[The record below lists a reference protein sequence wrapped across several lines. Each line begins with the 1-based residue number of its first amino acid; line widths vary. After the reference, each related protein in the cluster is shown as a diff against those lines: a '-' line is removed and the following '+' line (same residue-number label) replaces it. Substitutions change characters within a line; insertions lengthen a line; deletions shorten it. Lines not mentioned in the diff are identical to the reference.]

1 MKNKK
6 IFICFLFLFFTGGFL
21 RSQDKADFELV
32 GKLFEV
38 KKSNPKY
45 KHLIK
50 NNSNEIQFV
59 ASGLLLFYKS
69 VFSSQDGNHC
79 AFYPSC
85 SIYAIE
91 SIKKK
96 GVILGFA
103 AAMDRLSRCNRLS
116 PGNYEKYKDTQLF
129 SDPVD

>member
-1 MKNKK
+1 M
-6 IFICFLFLFFTGGFL
+6 FFLLFVGNSIL
-21 RSQDKADFELV
+21 AQDKADLELV
-32 GKLFEV
+32 GKLYEV
-38 KKSNPKY
+38 NNPKANY
-45 KHLIK
+45 KELTR
-50 NNSNEIQFV
+50 NNTNEIQFI

-69 VFSSQDGNHC
+69 VISSQDGNHC
-79 AFYPSC
+79 SFYPSC

-96 GVILGFA
+96 GFTLGFA